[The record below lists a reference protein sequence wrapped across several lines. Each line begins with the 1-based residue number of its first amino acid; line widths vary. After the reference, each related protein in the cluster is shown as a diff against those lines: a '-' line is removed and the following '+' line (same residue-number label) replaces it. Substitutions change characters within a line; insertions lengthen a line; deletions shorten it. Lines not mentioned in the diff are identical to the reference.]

1 MPIYSSKLR
10 GQLPREHMFSRC
22 WRGFMHLNSVTWF
35 PAANIS
41 PVPDF
46 WGLDW
51 LAILS
56 VVPLVKAPCTVSFT
70 KVVV

>member
-1 MPIYSSKLR
+1 
-10 GQLPREHMFSRC
+10 
-22 WRGFMHLNSVTWF
+22 MHLNSVTWF

-56 VVPLVKAPCTVSFT
+56 VVPLAKAHCTVSFT
-70 KVVV
+70 KVVA